1 MRLFV
6 YKVSLQ
12 LFNLNWDSD
21 LNHDQFLG
29 HIWYFCA
36 IPFTKENTLKINDLF
51 TELCIRFADDFN
63 HTLDDWKPNT
73 NDPNLMNLCLVTEG
87 SYEVCTQTTK
97 ALKVR
102 YYL

>member
-1 MRLFV
+1 MTF
-6 YKVSLQ
+6 
-12 LFNLNWDSD
+12 
-21 LNHDQFLG
+21 
-29 HIWYFCA
+29 
-36 IPFTKENTLKINDLF
+36 F

-102 YYL
+102 YYLWFRKENTYYYNIYFFKF